1 MTIFPVTKFGLQM
14 SFHIDILV
22 FSRKVVSVHFF
33 AMNVRHLY
41 MDREPGGLRGGG
53 GGGGAGATKIK
64 IVISMHV

>member
-1 MTIFPVTKFGLQM
+1 MTIFPVTMFGLQM

-22 FSRKVVSVHFF
+22 LSRKVVSVHFF

-41 MDREPGGLRGGG
+41 MDGEAGGLRGGG
-53 GGGGAGATKIK
+53 WGLEPTTQIK